1 MKLKRVRRKYVAS
14 ILSAYPLKSKIS
26 YFIEEYIKFNS
37 NLLYKE

>member
-14 ILSAYPLKSKIS
+14 MLSVHPLKSKIS
-26 YFIEEYIKFNS
+26 YFIEEHIEINS